1 LSDVLVKVEVDVDVN
16 GLGHSFE
23 MMIMVIFITM
33 IQLSAP
39 GFIHSQSCES
49 SQSGKGI

>member
-1 LSDVLVKVEVDVDVN
+1 MSWLKVEVDLN

-23 MMIMVIFITM
+23 MMIMVIFITK
-33 IQLSAP
+33 IQLAAH

-49 SQSGKGI
+49 SQSGMGI